1 MPPNLQRDADTASSS
16 GAVAAAERWTDRR
29 FFLAVGLV
37 VSIGFA
43 LRVLYTVAQSS
54 CDPWFMQPV
63 IDGRYYVDW
72 ATALLRGGATPSGA
86 YYLAPLYPYFL
97 AAVFGV
103 FGFSYAALY
112 VAQHLLASASA
123 ALIALAGR
131 RKVGAA
137 GALFGAAL
145 FMLHHALWF
154 FAARPLGE
162 TLAIFLLIAALAA
175 LWRNGRPAGFLAGL
189 LAGLAT
195 VARPNL
201 LLVAFVWALGET
213 AQRRWA
219 RTVLFVAGLTIAI
232 LPVTAHNWFASG
244 HLVPVSSN
252 GGITAYHGNGP
263 GALGV
268 YTHPYGFSFDL
279 SRQREEATRHAR
291 ARSGLQLDAV
301 EADSWWGRQAL
312 ETRLEEPL
320 NSVGL
325 LAWRTALT
333 LGSRELGLDYPPAL
347 DPNPWRATIRLPGGH
362 EIPLVPWALLLGLA
376 AAAVT
381 LDGFRGSGGGALW
394 WAVLACAATPVLFYV
409 SSRYRLP
416 VAALLTVPAG
426 AGLAALIRP
435 GILPAWRRWGALT
448 VGVLVIV
455 LSLAVPSG
463 DLYRLQTAE
472 SLSNRAQAYLL
483 SGMLDS
489 AEDDARQSVELHPK
503 SARLWLN
510 LGAVMLAKQRLDEAE
525 AAYRTALEIDLASPE
540 AARELATVLG
550 QSGRVG
556 EGIRVL
562 RRALGFNPRNAGC
575 WNGLVAL
582 LYAAGDRTEVLAAV
596 ERAEELGVQL
606 DPGLIEAISS
616 ALQGSAKEMIQR

>member
-1 MPPNLQRDADTASSS
+1 MSPQPQRDTDSASSS
-16 GAVAAAERWTDRR
+16 GAAAEWWTDRR
-29 FFLAVGLV
+29 FIVAVGV
-37 VSIGFA
+37 IVSFGFV

-54 CDPWFMQPV
+54 SDPWFAQPV

-72 ATALLRGGATPSGA
+72 ATALLSGGETPSGA
-86 YYLAPLYPYFL
+86 YYLAPLYPYLL
-97 AAVFGV
+97 AALFGV

-112 VAQHLLASASA
+112 LTQHLLAAASA

-131 RKVGAA
+131 RKVGAV

-175 LWRNGRPAGFLAGL
+175 LWRDGKRAGFLAGL

-201 LLVAFVWALGET
+201 LLVAFVWGVGET
-213 AQRRWA
+213 VQRRWV
-219 RTVLFVAGLTIAI
+219 RTGLFVAGLTIAI
-232 LPVTAHNWFASG
+232 MPVTAHNWFASG

-291 ARSGLQLDAV
+291 ARSGLKLDAV

-312 ETRLEEPL
+312 ETRLAEPL

-325 LAWRTALT
+325 FAWRTALT
-333 LGSRELGLDYPPAL
+333 LGNRELGLDYPPAL
-347 DPNPWRATIRLPGGH
+347 DPNPWRATVRLPGGY
-362 EIPLVPWALLLGLA
+362 ETPLVPWALLLGLA
-376 AAAVT
+376 AAAVA

-455 LSLAVPSG
+455 LSLSVPSG
-463 DLYRLQTAE
+463 DLHRLQTAE

-483 SGMLDS
+483 W
-489 AEDDARQSVELHPK
+489 ACWNARSDV
-503 SARLWLN
+503 
-510 LGAVMLAKQRLDEAE
+510 
-525 AAYRTALEIDLASPE
+525 ASPSNCSQSRSDCGSTWVPSCSRNIISTKPKRPIRPRLNRPGL
-540 AARELATVLG
+540 AR
-550 QSGRVG
+550 SGAR
-556 EGIRVL
+556 
-562 RRALGFNPRNAGC
+562 
-575 WNGLVAL
+575 
-582 LYAAGDRTEVLAAV
+582 AGDRS
-596 ERAEELGVQL
+596 R
-606 DPGLIEAISS
+606 
-616 ALQGSAKEMIQR
+616 